1 MARVSGITPMII
13 YQHDSAM
20 MYRFV
25 LRGELAG
32 QRVQE
37 LEQAWN
43 TAKSILNGKELVI
56 DVSGITDAD
65 QSGVGLLVR
74 MRESG
79 ARLTAT
85 LPPESEELL
94 RSLGLPVP
102 APRARFVR
110 TSVLR
115 LLRAYRS

>member
-1 MARVSGITPMII
+1 MNPMKM
-13 YQHDSAM
+13 YQHDSAAA
-20 MYRFV
+20 YRFI
-25 LRGELAG
+25 LHGELAG
-32 QRVQE
+32 ERVVE
-37 LEQAWN
+37 LEHAWN
-43 TAKSILNGKELVI
+43 TAKSILDGKELVV

-65 QSGVGLLVR
+65 ESGVGLLAR

-79 ARLTAT
+79 ACLTAA
-85 LPPESEELL
+85 LAPESEELL

-102 APRARFVR
+102 APRERFTR